1 MFTNNEQLSE
11 ATKAQM
17 EAQIALFNTLTGKV
31 VESVE
36 KAIELNMNATK
47 SVLDNASSTVQQML
61 AAKDPQQAMAVAAD
75 QVQPAAERA
84 LAYGRHVA
92 TVVSTTQAEFTR
104 TMETQLAENSR
115 QVNQLVDDLVKAA
128 PAGTENMMAMIK
140 TALNN
145 ANAGYEQL
153 NKTSKQAAATIQSNV
168 EAATAKFTEAA
179 AQAVQQTGAARKR

>member
-104 TMETQLAENSR
+104 TMETQIAENSR